1 MTVASLSQPTA
12 RPAPRDVVATI
23 AITVVA
29 SSAVLGLL
37 LSGVTFLAVG
47 VGFVLVVPIAQ
58 QYAVSFSAADL
69 ALAGRVAELWWVF
82 AAMSAASFLGAALV
96 AVKAIQHLDPG
107 PRG

>member
-1 MTVASLSQPTA
+1 MTVASLSQPRA
-12 RPAPRDVVATI
+12 HSRPRSVVTTI
-23 AITVVA
+23 AITIVA

-47 VGFVLVVPIAQ
+47 VSFAFVVPIAQ
-58 QYAVSFSAADL
+58 HYAVSFSAADL

-82 AAMSAASFLGAALV
+82 AALSAASYLGAALV
-96 AVKAIQHLDPG
+96 AVKAIHHLDPA